1 MSPIPLLSAGKFV
14 DPNLPAGLVP
24 FNVQTIGGFG
34 GNIYVTYAPGGPP
47 GSRTRAC
54 RPGSPMLPRARARA
68 HLIASKNERFSVRA
82 LSRAGSRHYM
92 DRRSPG

>member
-68 HLIASKNERFSVRA
+68 HSTRSSS
-82 LSRAGSRHYM
+82 LS
-92 DRRSPG
+92 

>member
-68 HLIASKNERFSVRA
+68 HLIASKNEPRPISSGGIAR
-82 LSRAGSRHYM
+82 L
-92 DRRSPG
+92 